1 MKIALVTNNYKPY
14 GGGVVSAIEVIAAQ
28 FVSFGHQVYI
38 ITLDFEGRGDGF
50 EGEIAIIRV
59 FCPIRFIY
67 QTKHIAIP
75 WWPSH
80 AVLQILAKIKP
91 DIIHSQHPFLLGV
104 AAIKAGQKLGI
115 PVVFTYHSQY
125 EKFAHLVPLPEIL
138 CTSLI
143 RHKIINY
150 CNQVDGIV
158 APSSFVAQFLQS
170 QGCAVQTKIIPS
182 GVAPFYLESR
192 SVYKKIKKR
201 FELLTVSRFA
211 KEKDLPLLLKMFSK
225 LVRLNPNF
233 NLTLAG
239 YGPEKENLV
248 HYAYQV
254 LNLSEAQVLFVERPS
269 KNQIKQL
276 YWDCDLFIFASMAE
290 TQGLVLAEAM
300 ACGTPVV
307 ALAGPGQNDL
317 IINGKNGFLVKNLDE
332 MVDVIQLI
340 ACDLKLHQNMQK
352 AALEAGKSYDP
363 NLLARRLIDFY
374 QQII

>member
-1 MKIALVTNNYKPY
+1 M
-14 GGGVVSAIEVIAAQ
+14 
-28 FVSFGHQVYI
+28 
-38 ITLDFEGRGDGF
+38 
-50 EGEIAIIRV
+50 
-59 FCPIRFIY
+59 
-67 QTKHIAIP
+67 
-75 WWPSH
+75 
-80 AVLQILAKIKP
+80 
-91 DIIHSQHPFLLGV
+91 
-104 AAIKAGQKLGI
+104 
-115 PVVFTYHSQY
+115 
-125 EKFAHLVPLPEIL
+125 
-138 CTSLI
+138 
-143 RHKIINY
+143 
-150 CNQVDGIV
+150 
-158 APSSFVAQFLQS
+158 
-170 QGCAVQTKIIPS
+170 
-182 GVAPFYLESR
+182 
-192 SVYKKIKKR
+192 
-201 FELLTVSRFA
+201 
-211 KEKDLPLLLKMFSK
+211 
-225 LVRLNPNF
+225 
-233 NLTLAG
+233 
-239 YGPEKENLV
+239 

-254 LNLSEAQVLFVERPS
+254 LNLSEAQMLFVERPS